1 MGTREW
7 KRLDN
12 AKRVITRF
20 FKIYISGGTLEDR
33 IDIHTQTQRKAQSA
47 NTYLNANQHQSLSDN
62 RSNEGDEDLNAED
75 IMIDDDD
82 DDDEDDEDDDD
93 VSAVGLYQHKIDL
106 DLEWKTQSLPSLGR
120 VSSEQT
126 LESSGDEFSALR
138 RAAPT
143 RMLKSKTNNQTN
155 KGTDEEDQVEDQ
167 EIDTNHYD
175 GNILHHQHKPH
186 DETDKG
192 EIINP
197 PHYHQQTSLVKR
209 YFLENIFCINDSRS
223 IGARYF
229 QRFSNCIVVN

>member
-1 MGTREW
+1 MCYI
-7 KRLDN
+7 KPY
-12 AKRVITRF
+12 KYF
-20 FKIYISGGTLEDR
+20 FFI
-33 IDIHTQTQRKAQSA
+33 
-47 NTYLNANQHQSLSDN
+47 
-62 RSNEGDEDLNAED
+62 
-75 IMIDDDD
+75 
-82 DDDEDDEDDDD
+82 
-93 VSAVGLYQHKIDL
+93 
-106 DLEWKTQSLPSLGR
+106 
-120 VSSEQT
+120 
-126 LESSGDEFSALR
+126 F
-138 RAAPT
+138 
-143 RMLKSKTNNQTN
+143 LKNNQTN

-229 QRFSNCIVVN
+229 QRFSNCIVVNWIIAQWYIG